1 MSEGGNFLA
10 KSDLSPVIKKKGK
23 VVAHA
28 GVNLELCR
36 LGDSK
41 QSNFSLSSTTSNRFS
56 VSLTSLS
63 IV

>member
-23 VVAHA
+23 VAHA

-41 QSNFSLSSTTSNRFS
+41 QSNFSLSPATSNRFS